1 VARSDPQIV
10 LDTLEVFNRSGAA
23 AALDTADPAIV
34 MHAAPEWP
42 GEKLHEG
49 REACVALLEDFT
61 EPFDEYR
68 WDVDQVRDLGDRVLT
83 LVHHSGR
90 AGGSWIKQEF
100 AALWRIENGLL
111 VELWFFFTWDDAL
124 AAAGVEPRRNAVN

>member
-1 VARSDPQIV
+1 MARSDPQIV

-23 AALDTADPAIV
+23 AAVDTADPAIV

-49 REACVALLEDFT
+49 RERCVALLEDFM
-61 EPFDEYR
+61 ESFDEYR
-68 WDVDQVRDLGDRVLT
+68 WDVDEVQEAGDRVLT

-90 AGGSWIKQEF
+90 TGASWIRQQF
-100 AALWRIENGLL
+100 AAIWRIDDGVLME
-111 VELWFFFTWDDAL
+111 VWFYFNWDDAL